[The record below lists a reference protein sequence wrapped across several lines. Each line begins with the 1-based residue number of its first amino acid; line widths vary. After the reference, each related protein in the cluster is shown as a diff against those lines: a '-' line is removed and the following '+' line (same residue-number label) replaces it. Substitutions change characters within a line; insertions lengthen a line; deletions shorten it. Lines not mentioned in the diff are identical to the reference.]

1 MKQPIEITIAGEKD
15 IPALCALLN
24 LLFSQEI
31 EFTPNTVAQ
40 QRGLLKIIQNPQLGF
55 ILIGKVNEQTAAMVN
70 ILFTVSTALG
80 GRVAILE
87 DMVVS
92 TTFRGSGI
100 GSQLITHAIQ
110 EAKNQQCKR
119 ITLLTDISNTAAQKF
134 YQKHGFSSSTMIP
147 LRLNLD

>member
-31 EFTPNTVAQ
+31 EFTPNTAAQ

-80 GRVAILE
+80 ERVAILE

-134 YQKHGFSSSTMIP
+134 YQKHGFNASTMIP